1 MFCLPYHPPPVA
13 RDTSLTGIT
22 TVGAVELPGNP
33 PPVAA
38 SWRISARAL
47 RKSPTTVKTV
57 IIHARPDMSH
67 KSISTSAVFDGN
79 ELPRLQEKG

>member
-1 MFCLPYHPPPVA
+1 
-13 RDTSLTGIT
+13 
-22 TVGAVELPGNP
+22 
-33 PPVAA
+33 
-38 SWRISARAL
+38 
-47 RKSPTTVKTV
+47 VKTV